1 MGHDGCKQQERTAK
15 ACASTA
21 SFNSTKTTTLN
32 KTISHHMTT
41 SRLVAVTTAPV
52 GLILI
57 MLAIVSTV
65 VTPPATEA
73 ARRGMGHF
81 MQASLALVCVGA
93 TAAAIDHERGL

>member
-1 MGHDGCKQQERTAK
+1 M
-15 ACASTA
+15 
-21 SFNSTKTTTLN
+21 TK
-32 KTISHHMTT
+32 

-65 VTPPATEA
+65 ITPPATAA
-73 ARRGMGHF
+73 ARRGMGQF

-93 TAAAIDHERGL
+93 TAAAIDHERGYW

>member
-1 MGHDGCKQQERTAK
+1 
-15 ACASTA
+15 
-21 SFNSTKTTTLN
+21 
-32 KTISHHMTT
+32 MTT

-57 MLAIVSTV
+57 MLAIVSIIA
-65 VTPPATEA
+65 TPPATAA

-93 TAAAIDHERGL
+93 TAAAIDHERAH